1 MKIHNF
7 SAGPCILPQ
16 EVFDKMAQAVLNF
29 NNSGSSIM
37 EISHRRADAQEVID
51 TAISLVKE
59 LMNVPDTHEVIFTQ
73 GGASLQFVMAPFNLM
88 KAENGKASY
97 AETGVWA
104 KKAIQ
109 EAKRLGEIQIAASS
123 ADKNFNYIPK
133 YYTIPS
139 DVDYF
144 HCTSNNT
151 IFGTQMKSFPETN
164 VPMVCDMSSD
174 ILSKPTDISKFDVI
188 YAGAQKNMGPAGS
201 AVSIVKKEVLGK
213 TGRNI
218 PNYLNYQTHI
228 DKGSAFNTWP
238 VLAIYGVMLNLQ
250 WLKNLGGVPEITKRN
265 QAKAELLYAE
275 IDRNGMFTG
284 TAEVED
290 RSEMNATFVLKDETL
305 KSEFDKI
312 WKEAGISSL
321 NGHRDVGGY
330 RASMYNALPIE
341 SVRVLVD
348 VMKAFETKFG

>member
-16 EVFDKMAQAVLNF
+16 EVFDKMAQAVLDF
-29 NNSGSSIM
+29 NGSGSSIM

-51 TAISLVKE
+51 TATQLVKE

-73 GGASLQFVMAPFNLM
+73 GGASLQFVMVPYNLM
-88 KAENGKASY
+88 KAQGGTAAY
-97 AETGVWA
+97 TETGAWA
-104 KKAIQ
+104 KKAVK
-109 EAKRLGEIQIAASS
+109 EASRMGQTNVVASS

-133 YYTIPS
+133 EYTVPTNA
-139 DVDYF
+139 DYF

-151 IFGTQMKSFPETN
+151 IFGTQMKSFPKVN

-174 ILSKPTDISKFDVI
+174 IMSKSVDVSQFDVI

-201 AVSIVKKEVLGK
+201 VVTIINKEVLGK
-213 TGRNI
+213 TGRDI
-218 PNYLNYQTHI
+218 PAYLNYQTHI

-250 WLKNLGGVPEITKRN
+250 WLKNLGGVPEIAKRN
-265 QAKAELLYAE
+265 VAKAELMYGE
-275 IDRNGMFTG
+275 IDRNGLFTG
-284 TAEVED
+284 TAEIED
-290 RSEMNATFVLKDETL
+290 RSEMNATFVLKEESL
-305 KSEFDKI
+305 KAEFDKL
-312 WKEAGISSL
+312 WKDAGIASL

-330 RASMYNALPIE
+330 RASMYNALPVE
-341 SVRVLVD
+341 SVQVLVD
-348 VMKAFETKFG
+348 VMKQFETKFG